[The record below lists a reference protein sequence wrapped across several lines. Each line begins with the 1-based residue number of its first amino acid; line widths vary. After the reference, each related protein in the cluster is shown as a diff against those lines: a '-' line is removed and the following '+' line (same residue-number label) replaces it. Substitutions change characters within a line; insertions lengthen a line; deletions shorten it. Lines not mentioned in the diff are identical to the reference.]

1 MSVELTKMLDVPR
14 GRQIIL
20 VAHLFVI
27 IATPSMA
34 KGYGESGPWQFR
46 TSADRANLS
55 VNLDLIERKRGG
67 YFDSFNPNTN
77 VYSTTNIDRQ
87 FNCQVSS
94 SATGNAADNGQSA
107 RSSSPDTRN
116 EAGISSGATGNAAS
130 NTGGVPGSTLN
141 NGQQNSGSQTS
152 GVANSAVGAGGGVI
166 AANGGRTWQALNNQQ
181 ANGGNQQA
189 SVAGSEAC
197 SFGGAGGALN

>member
-1 MSVELTKMLDVPR
+1 MAT
-14 GRQIIL
+14 I
-20 VAHLFVI
+20 FVI
-27 IATPSMA
+27 ITLAVSPTWSA
-34 KGYGESGPWQFR
+34 WANGYGESAPWQFR

-67 YFDSFNPNTN
+67 YYDSFNPNTN

-94 SATGNAADNGQSA
+94 SATGNASDNGQTA

-116 EAGISSGATGNAAS
+116 EAGISSGANGNAAT
-130 NTGGVPGSTLN
+130 NAAGLPDSTLN
-141 NGQQNSGSQTS
+141 NGQTNSGSQTS
-152 GVANSAVGAGGGVI
+152 GVAGSYAGAGGGVI

-181 ANGGNQQA
+181 TNGGNQQA
-189 SVAGSEAC
+189 SVSGSEAC
-197 SFGGAGGALN
+197 SFGGTGGALN